1 MKNIIIKTV
10 CRLFISDFISV
21 YKLLSTMDQLNHI
34 IIILSGTQY
43 EKQEIYFQIIFHS
56 FIPVYFQLEDLY
68 QDRMKIFLRM
78 QPSIFLGWER
88 KLRTV
93 GLTTISPG

>member
-1 MKNIIIKTV
+1 MKNITIKTV
-10 CRLFISDFISV
+10 RRELFISDFLSV
-21 YKLLSTMDQLNHI
+21 YKLLSTLDQLNHI
-34 IIILSGTQY
+34 IIIFGGTQY
-43 EKQEIYFQIIFHS
+43 EKQEIYFLIIFHS

-68 QDRMKIFLRM
+68 QDRMKIYLLM

-93 GLTTISPG
+93 G